1 MRRVLAGLSVLL
13 LAVGAF
19 MLWQRAP
26 DAARS
31 QSGTGTSAA
40 AANGDTRDALADG
53 AKTRSGTDLLRAEEP
68 QPALA
73 DTSTATQDPS
83 PAAAAEMA
91 FLTGKSIDGDTAM
104 RVIGGKDFDLILQK
118 VARQAESDGLNKSR
132 AYKENFKDYLRE
144 ADPGFAVRDVA
155 CGSHVCMASASN
167 THLSDAQ
174 FSTAVQAMAGSVD
187 APMYSTV
194 MQTLPDPA
202 VPGAYQ
208 YRLIFTTDPSMAAIT
223 MRSP

>member
-1 MRRVLAGLSVLL
+1 MRRVLVGLSVLL

-19 MLWQRAP
+19 MLWQRP
-26 DAARS
+26 PVAARS
-31 QSGTGTSAA
+31 QPGSGASAA
-40 AANGDTRDALADG
+40 AAKGEAHGALG
-53 AKTRSGTDLLRAEEP
+53 ASAKMRSGTDLPGAEETP
-68 QPALA
+68 PDIA
-73 DTSTATQDPS
+73 DASPATQDRP

-202 VPGAYQ
+202 VPGTYQ
-208 YRLIFTTDPSMAAIT
+208 YRLIFTTDPRMAAIT

>member
-19 MLWQRAP
+19 LLWQRSP
-26 DAARS
+26 VAARS
-31 QSGTGTSAA
+31 QPGSGASAA
-40 AANGDTRDALADG
+40 AADSDIRDALAAG
-53 AKTRSGTDLLRAEEP
+53 ANTRSGTDLLGAEET
-68 QPALA
+68 QPGRA
-73 DTSTATQDPS
+73 DTFSATRGRP
-83 PAAAAEMA
+83 PEAAAEMA

-132 AYKENFKDYLRE
+132 AYKENFRDYLRE

-155 CGSHVCMASASN
+155 CGSHVCMASVSN